1 MEVVTAHLPMYHRR
15 VADPPRARV
24 LVADDARVMRMLL
37 RTWLERLGFAV
48 IEAASGTEAFA
59 TLQTNPVDAA
69 LLDIHMPGVTGL
81 QVLDQAR
88 NDQKLKLLPIIII
101 TTLGHAV
108 DVERGLRIG
117 ATAYLTKPLGYGD
130 LLRALDVALPGKLG
144 VRRTGAA
151 APR

>member
-1 MEVVTAHLPMYHRR
+1 M
-15 VADPPRARV
+15 DPPRARI

-37 RTWLERLGFAV
+37 RTWLERLGFGV
-48 IEAASGTEAFA
+48 IEASSGTEAIA
-59 TLQTNPVDAA
+59 VLQQTPVDAA

-88 NDQKLKLLPIIII
+88 NDPKLKHLPAIII
-101 TTLGHAV
+101 TTLGHAA

-130 LLRALDVALPGKLG
+130 LVRALDAALPGKM
-144 VRRTGAA
+144 RR
-151 APR
+151 PRTNPGI

>member
-1 MEVVTAHLPMYHRR
+1 MTGE
-15 VADPPRARV
+15 PPRARV

-48 IEAASGTEAFA
+48 IEAASGTEAIA
-59 TLQTNPVDAA
+59 TLQTTPVDAA

-88 NDQKLKLLPIIII
+88 NSHDPRLKTLPIVII
-101 TTLGHAV
+101 TTLGHAA

-130 LLRALDVALPGKLG
+130 LLRALDTALPGKLG
-144 VRRTGAA
+144 RRPMVART
-151 APR
+151 

>member
-1 MEVVTAHLPMYHRR
+1 MICNA
-15 VADPPRARV
+15 VADAPRARI

-48 IEAASGTEAFA
+48 VEASSGTEAFA
-59 TLQTNPVDAA
+59 TLQTSSDKIDAA

-88 NDQKLKLLPIIII
+88 NDPKLKHLPVVII
-101 TTLGHAV
+101 TTLGHAA

-130 LLRALDVALPGKLG
+130 LVRALDVALPGKLRT
-144 VRRTGAA
+144 VRTR
-151 APR
+151 

>member
-1 MEVVTAHLPMYHRR
+1 MQRGLSRS

-48 IEAASGTEAFA
+48 LEATSGTEAIA
-59 TLQTNPVDAA
+59 LLQQNPVDAA

-88 NDQKLKLLPIIII
+88 NDPKLKALPVIII

-117 ATAYLTKPLGYGD
+117 A
-130 LLRALDVALPGKLG
+130 
-144 VRRTGAA
+144 
-151 APR
+151 